1 MDQIVKLV
9 TEKTGISETQAKMAV
24 ETVTN
29 FLKDKL
35 PGGLGSQVESFIN
48 GGASGS
54 IGNIAEELKDKL
66 GGIFEK

>member
-9 TEKTGISETQAKMAV
+9 TEKTGISEDQAKVAV
-24 ETVTN
+24 QTVTN

-35 PGGLGSQVESFIN
+35 PGGLGSQIESFIN

-54 IGNIAEELKDKL
+54 IGDIAEGLKDKL
-66 GGIFEK
+66 GGIFGK

>member
-35 PGGLGSQVESFIN
+35 PGGLGT
-48 GGASGS
+48 G
-54 IGNIAEELKDKL
+54 
-66 GGIFEK
+66 